1 MSRPLHLI
9 AAALTLAGMIGAGG
23 AQAAEVRP
31 VMCSVTIDYLRN
43 DVLRASYT
51 KDFVVLPGDSFFDD
65 FSTAIRFGDFTA
77 TTRLVGAD
85 TVVDISYYN
94 ETSVFDTV
102 QLKTQT
108 TLRNGNDPGNATGEH
123 IFTTPAPTS
132 TGVINYVEHTT
143 RYALNCQ
150 RFRG

>member
-1 MSRPLHLI
+1 MSRSVHLL
-9 AAALTLAGMIGAGG
+9 AAALTLAGMIGTGA
-23 AQAAEVRP
+23 AQAAEIRP

-43 DVLRASYT
+43 DLLRSSYK

-65 FSTAIRFGDFTA
+65 FSTAVRFGDFTA
-77 TTRLVGAD
+77 TTRLEGAD

-102 QLKTQT
+102 QFKTQA
-108 TLRNGNDPGNATGEH
+108 TLRGGNEPGAASGEH

-143 RYALNCQ
+143 RFALSCQ